1 MLLCKSLINVLTAV
15 ERHKHLEITQQQQHP
30 LSPPP
35 PPLCPTT
42 PGRPMVYLL
51 SSAYFPY
58 LRFWHLLLFGARLLS
73 GPTFNHGTLLSI
85 PHSLLHL
92 LFLLLFLRFPF
103 FFPSSSTVSSFVCSS
118 FFSSSTTPHSLPHAS
133 SFSYFFLIVLLILAF
148 STFFSHS
155 PHRLLFLPLL
165 LSRMDR
171 MKRMK

>member
-1 MLLCKSLINVLTAV
+1 MLLCKSLIDVLTAV

-103 FFPSSSTVSSFVCSS
+103 FFPSSSAMSSFVCSS

-133 SFSYFFLIVLLILAF
+133 SFSYTSFSLSCSSLPSQLSFPILLIASSF
-148 STFFSHS
+148 SPSFF
-155 PHRLLFLPLL
+155 PEWTE
-165 LSRMDR
+165 
-171 MKRMK
+171 